1 MKDSSSEIFF
11 LSPLAIRLNRSSEKI
26 FPRALLFNFFRQVLI
41 SINFLFGHRFFMAP
55 LRILI
60 LGHSFIR
67 RPHFFLRQN
76 FNEAFA
82 RNLHIDG
89 DLSIKW
95 HGIGGRTISK
105 VIRHDL
111 GIVEKFAPEIVV
123 IQLSTNGLSSLSAVE
138 TGSALE
144 DLSRLLHES
153 YGVQRVC
160 VCQTIFRSNT
170 LLFNRQVKLLTKYLK
185 VVLEPIPY
193 FLYWRHRGF
202 WNCKSRF
209 LTRDGVHLNHFGQYK
224 FFRSLR
230 GAVLQCLRSLQASG

>member
-1 MKDSSSEIFF
+1 
-11 LSPLAIRLNRSSEKI
+11 
-26 FPRALLFNFFRQVLI
+26 
-41 SINFLFGHRFFMAP
+41 MAP

-67 RPHFFLRQN
+67 RLHFFLRQN
-76 FNEAFA
+76 FNEVFA

-95 HGIGGRTISK
+95 HGIAGRTISE

-111 GIVEKFAPEIVV
+111 GIVEKVAPEIVV
-123 IQLSTNGLSSLSAVE
+123 IQLGSNELSSLSAVE

-160 VCQTIFRSNT
+160 VSQTIFRSNAP
-170 LLFNRQVKLLTKYLK
+170 LFTRQVKLLTKYLK

-193 FLYWRHRGF
+193 VLYRRHRGF

-209 LTRDGVHLNHFGQYK
+209 LSRDGVHVNHFGQYK
-224 FFRSLR
+224 SFRSLR
-230 GAVLQCLRSLQASG
+230 GAVLQCLQSLQASG

>member
-11 LSPLAIRLNRSSEKI
+11 LPPLAIRLNGSPEKL

-41 SINFLFGHRFFMAP
+41 IFNFFFRHRFFMAP

-67 RPHFFLRQN
+67 RLHVFLRQN
-76 FNEAFA
+76 FNEVFA

-123 IQLSTNGLSSLSAVE
+123 IQLGTNDLSSLSAVE

-160 VCQTIFRSNT
+160 VCQTIFRSNAP
-170 LLFNRQVKLLTKYLK
+170 LFNRQVKLLTKYLK

-193 FLYWRHRGF
+193 VLYRRHRGF

-224 FFRSLR
+224 SFRSLR

>member
-1 MKDSSSEIFF
+1 M
-11 LSPLAIRLNRSSEKI
+11 
-26 FPRALLFNFFRQVLI
+26 
-41 SINFLFGHRFFMAP
+41 GP

-67 RPHFFLRQN
+67 RLHVFLLQN
-76 FNEAFA
+76 SNEVFA

-89 DLSIKW
+89 DLCIKW
-95 HGIGGRTISK
+95 HGIAGRTISK

-111 GIVEKFAPEIVV
+111 GIAEKFASEFVV
-123 IQLSTNGLSSLSAVE
+123 IQLGTKNNDLSSLSAVE

-144 DLSRLLHES
+144 DLPRLLHES

-160 VCQTIFRSNT
+160 VCQTIFRSNAP
-170 LLFNRQVKLLTKYLK
+170 LFNRQVKLLTKYLK

-193 FLYWRHRGF
+193 VLYWRHRGF

-209 LTRDGVHLNHFGQYK
+209 LTKDGIHLNHFGQYK

-230 GAVLQCLRSLQASG
+230 GAVLQCLRSPQASGKSCFIGSI

>member
-1 MKDSSSEIFF
+1 M
-11 LSPLAIRLNRSSEKI
+11 
-26 FPRALLFNFFRQVLI
+26 
-41 SINFLFGHRFFMAP
+41 GP

-67 RPHFFLRQN
+67 RLHVFLRQN
-76 FNEAFA
+76 FNEVFA

-105 VIRHDL
+105 VIRHEL
-111 GIVEKFAPEIVV
+111 GIVEEFAPEIVV
-123 IQLSTNGLSSLSAVE
+123 IQLGTNDLSSLSAVE

-160 VCQTIFRSNT
+160 VCQTIFRSNAP
-170 LLFNRQVKLLTKYLK
+170 LFNRQVKLLTKYLK

-193 FLYWRHRGF
+193 VLYWRHRGF

-209 LTRDGVHLNHFGQYK
+209 LTRDGVHLHHFGQYK

-230 GAVLQCLRSLQASG
+230 GTVLQCWRSLQASG

>member
-1 MKDSSSEIFF
+1 M
-11 LSPLAIRLNRSSEKI
+11 
-26 FPRALLFNFFRQVLI
+26 
-41 SINFLFGHRFFMAP
+41 GP

-67 RPHFFLRQN
+67 RLHVFLRQN
-76 FNEAFA
+76 FNEVFA

-123 IQLSTNGLSSLSAVE
+123 IQLGTNDLSSVSAVE

-144 DLSRLLHES
+144 DLSHLLHES

-160 VCQTIFRSNT
+160 VCQTIFRSNAP
-170 LLFNRQVKLLTKYLK
+170 LFNHQVKLLTKYLK
-185 VVLEPIPY
+185 VVFEPIPY
-193 FLYWRHRGF
+193 VLYWRHRGF
-202 WNCKSRF
+202 WNSNPVF
-209 LTRDGVHLNHFGQYK
+209 
-224 FFRSLR
+224 
-230 GAVLQCLRSLQASG
+230 

>member
-1 MKDSSSEIFF
+1 
-11 LSPLAIRLNRSSEKI
+11 
-26 FPRALLFNFFRQVLI
+26 
-41 SINFLFGHRFFMAP
+41 MAP
-55 LRILI
+55 LRILF

-67 RPHFFLRQN
+67 RPHVFLLQS
-76 FNEAFA
+76 FNEVFA

-123 IQLSTNGLSSLSAVE
+123 IQLGTNDLSSLSAVE

-160 VCQTIFRSNT
+160 VCQTIFRGNAPS
-170 LLFNRQVKLLTKYLK
+170 FNRQVKLLTKYLK

-193 FLYWRHRGF
+193 VLYWRHGGF

-209 LTRDGVHLNHFGQYK
+209 FTRDGIHLDQLGQYK
-224 FFRSLR
+224 FSRRLR
-230 GAVLQCLRSLQASG
+230 GAVLQYLRSLQASG

>member
-1 MKDSSSEIFF
+1 
-11 LSPLAIRLNRSSEKI
+11 
-26 FPRALLFNFFRQVLI
+26 
-41 SINFLFGHRFFMAP
+41 MAP

-67 RPHFFLRQN
+67 RLHVFLCQN
-76 FNEAFA
+76 FNEVFA

-89 DLSIKW
+89 DLSITL

-105 VIRHDL
+105 VIRHGL

-123 IQLSTNGLSSLSAVE
+123 IQVGTNDLSSLSAVE

-153 YGVQRVC
+153 HGVQRVC
-160 VCQTIFRSNT
+160 VCHTIFRGNAP
-170 LLFNRQVKLLTKYLK
+170 LFNRQVKLLTKYLK

-193 FLYWRHRGF
+193 
-202 WNCKSRF
+202 
-209 LTRDGVHLNHFGQYK
+209 
-224 FFRSLR
+224 
-230 GAVLQCLRSLQASG
+230 VL